1 MEENNKFETEPHKV
15 YLNLVVFSQVV
26 SEEFSNHFK
35 MGLISVLETKL
46 SKNFRKIKIKA
57 WNILQLVHINIQFK
71 FKLILV
77 WNVAILAIWRNCYF

>member
-1 MEENNKFETEPHKV
+1 MEENNKLETEPHKV

-46 SKNFRKIKIKA
+46 SKNFRKRKIKA
-57 WNILQLVHINIQFK
+57 
-71 FKLILV
+71 
-77 WNVAILAIWRNCYF
+77 